1 MKVNLIFPEISEK
14 CRDLIN
20 EMSREIGKIN
30 IYDIYAPCYND
41 MDTVADRAR

>member
-1 MKVNLIFPEISEK
+1 MHFIFPEISDR
-14 CRDLIN
+14 CRDFVN

-30 IYDIYAPCYND
+30 IYDIYAPCFND